1 MGLHIDCKTATKMI
15 AQKEDGKLSLKKRI
29 QLIIHLFICK
39 ICSLFY
45 KQNKM
50 LVMSVPLMEKKSAA
64 SLSEKEKQQMIEV
77 LETVE

>member
-1 MGLHIDCKTATKMI
+1 MSLHIDCKTATKMI
-15 AQKEDGKLSLKKRI
+15 AQKEEGRLSAKQHI
-29 QLIIHLFICK
+29 QLILHLFICK

-45 KQNKM
+45 KQNKV
-50 LVMSVPLMEKKSAA
+50 LVKSVPLLQKKSAA

>member
-15 AQKEDGKLSLKKRI
+15 AQKGDGKLSLKERI
-29 QLIIHLFICK
+29 QLMIHLFICK

-45 KQNKM
+45 KQNKV
-50 LVMSVPLMEKKSAA
+50 LVKSVPLMQKKSAA